1 MFKHYIFTRWNL
13 LDANTTIYNNPN
25 VKNPEE
31 WMEHRMKL
39 FDEITLPSV
48 MLQTSRNFTWLLAFD
63 VSNTPTWIINKYREF
78 PNITPIHL
86 YPADYVRCTG
96 IHKDGD
102 WIITSRLDNDDMILP
117 EYIETVQSYFDET
130 FKLVDTDGVKH
141 VIATGKEY
149 TPARKSNNSPFIS
162 LIEQVG
168 VPWQSIANDPK
179 ERRLIT
185 EHVKT
190 VYFCSHSHMEM
201 HFPSVKSYKKLYKMI
216 IHDRNISNK
225 LEGNESEL

>member
-13 LDANTTIYNNPN
+13 LDTNTTIYNNPAID
-25 VKNPEE
+25 NPEV
-31 WMEHRMKL
+31 WMKHRMEL
-39 FDEITLPSV
+39 FEKYTLPSV
-48 MLQTSRNFTWLLAFD
+48 MLQTCKNFTWLLAFAKE
-63 VSNTPTWIINKYREF
+63 TPIWITDKYKEF
-78 PNITPIHL
+78 PNVVIIRE
-86 YPADYVRCTG
+86 YPADWLRRYWGHTE
-96 IHKDGD
+96 GD
-102 WIITSRLDNDDMILP
+102 WIISSRLDNDDMIMP